1 MANRKE
7 KRKSRNRRRIII
19 LLAILVVLLSFIGSK
34 RSLAKYVYNAVH
46 NYYLSSKGFYFN
58 CDKITTNYSEYE
70 IENNWSGAE
79 SYTITV
85 NLNSK
90 KNDLVFAEPNI
101 SYTVSIA
108 NSNNIQCTL
117 SKQTGT
123 IVGSAQGGINEDYF
137 TITVDPVAG
146 TTLTSGQSAW
156 VDLVITSTEPYTEV
170 LTGRLIIETG
180 TDDITY
186 EIVDSEDSPYIEVNI
201 NNSLDEA
208 KDITLQFDPTVVL
221 LDMTS
226 RFSILS
232 TDEVTQTINGYNYVN
247 SVTSVVNPLETVTVK
262 FYKID
267 ASQNYEYRMGDSTNS
282 VVQMSY

>member
-19 LLAILVVLLSFIGSK
+19 LLAILVVLVSFIGSK

-101 SYTVSIA
+101 NYTVSIT

-137 TITVDPVAG
+137 TITVDPATG

-156 VDLVITSTEPYTEV
+156 VDLVITSTEPYTQV

-201 NNSLDEA
+201 TNSLDEA
-208 KDITLQFDPTVVL
+208 KDITLQFDPTVIL

-226 RFSILS
+226 RFNILS
-232 TDEVTQTINGYNYVN
+232 TNRVTQNINGYNYVN
-247 SVTSVVNPLETVTVK
+247 RVTSLVNPLETVTVK

-267 ASQNYEYRMGDSTNS
+267 TSQNYEYQMGDSTS
-282 VVQMSY
+282 PVVQMSY